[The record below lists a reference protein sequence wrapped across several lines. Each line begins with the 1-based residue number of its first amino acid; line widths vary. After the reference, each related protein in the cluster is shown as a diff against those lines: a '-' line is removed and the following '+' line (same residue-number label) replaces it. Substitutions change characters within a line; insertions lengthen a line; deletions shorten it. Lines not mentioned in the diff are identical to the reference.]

1 MGCWQMRCD
10 ERTVM
15 EVAKKSKSLMAD
27 ALYQEGLAHAHR
39 SEWGAAATCFKR
51 ACAIDPDS
59 PAGESLKMVED
70 IQAFYHKDQFNP

>member
-1 MGCWQMRCD
+1 
-10 ERTVM
+10 M
-15 EVAKKSKSLMAD
+15 EIAEKSKRPMAD
-27 ALYQEGLAHAHR
+27 ALYQKGLDHAQR

-59 PAGESLKMVED
+59 PAGECLKMVED